1 MTRTLI
7 ALLVFAFVVPGFASA
22 ATVSVLPP
30 TRAVTVGDLMTV
42 RVSVNTAGVAIN
54 QGEGTLTYPSGLLD
68 VVSVSKSSS
77 IFSLWVGEPAN
88 AGAGLIT
95 WNGGLPTP
103 GYSGGDGTMLTVVF
117 RAKAAGTGVLALAD
131 AAVRANDGLGT
142 DVLERTSPA
151 SFTIAAAAV
160 PPPANP
166 VPATPVVTQSS
177 TGVSISSPS
186 HPDQSA
192 WYMDADPVMR
202 WTLPS
207 NADAVQ
213 VIAAETPGATPSVT
227 YKASVTEKKV
237 NDLSDGT
244 WYFNLRFRANG
255 VWSAISS
262 YTLHIDTTPPVVE
275 NHLFAYDEA
284 ARSLSLALTATDVHS
299 GIKGYELVIDD
310 EKPTALSPDTFAT
323 GPYLLSFQKSGTHS
337 VSLSIIDRADNRT
350 AITERV
356 VVPVS
361 VLDTKL
367 FAIGPV
373 VVTLLGALLMMALV
387 SIASLL
393 VAIGACYLLV
403 TRHGAPAARRR
414 ANRETVHKA
423 FGLMRQD
430 LAKHVRALRK
440 ARDGKEL
447 TRAEGDLGE
456 EMNANLT
463 DLERYLNEHT
473 DLLE

>member
-1 MTRTLI
+1 MRHIL
-7 ALLVFAFVVPGFASA
+7 LFVFLVFALPASVSA

-30 TRAVTVGDLMTV
+30 TRAAAVGDLLTV
-42 RVSVNTAGVAIN
+42 RVSVNTQGVAIN
-54 QGEGTLTYPSGLLD
+54 QGEGTLTYPSNLLD

-77 IFSLWVGEPAN
+77 IFTLWVAEPTTP
-88 AGAGLIT
+88 GAGLVT

-117 RAKAAGTGVLALAD
+117 RAKAAGTGALALAD

-166 VPATPVVTQSS
+166 VPATPVVVPSS
-177 TGVSISSPS
+177 TEVSIFSPS

-192 WYMDADPVMR
+192 WYRDADPVVR

-213 VIAAETPGATPSVT
+213 VIAAETSGATPSVT

-284 ARSLSLALTATDVHS
+284 ARSLSLALTASDALS
-299 GIKGYELVIDD
+299 GITGYELAIDD
-310 EKPTALSPDTFAT
+310 EKPTVLSPDTFAT

-337 VSLSIIDRADNRT
+337 VSLSIIDRAGNHT

-367 FAIGPV
+367 FTIGPV

-393 VAIGACYLLV
+393 VAIGACYLLIS
-403 TRHGAPAARRR
+403 RHGAPAARRR
-414 ANRETVHKA
+414 ANRATVHKA
-423 FGLMRQD
+423 FGLIRQD
-430 LAKHVRALRK
+430 LEKHMRALRK

-447 TRAEGDLGE
+447 TKAEGDLGTQ
-456 EMNANLT
+456 MNSNLN

-473 DLLE
+473 DLLD